1 MLSFRPVTLEDRDWI
16 SAYFHQ
22 KNYFSA
28 KYSFAYNWIYA
39 AIYPTFCCEE
49 DGFLYMRFLF
59 QQDPSRPVYLC
70 PVGKGSLKEAV
81 LKIQETCAGEGTPFH
96 LYGISVSDQEKLASA
111 FPDMIFTTHRS
122 SYDYIYSREALAKLA
137 GKKYHGKRNH
147 IARFKDNDWHYEPM
161 TPDNLAVCLD
171 MHREWERQQRQYM
184 NDSMMEDNRG
194 TLRAFRDF
202 EALGLEGGLLYQG
215 SRLVAYTM
223 GEPLTTDTYAVHF
236 EKAFPDINGAY
247 PAINQEFVLHNMEA
261 YQYINREEDTGD
273 EGLRKAKLS
282 YHPVIIL
289 QEYEATLDEE

>member
-1 MLSFRPVTLEDRDWI
+1 MHHKIYNPVEDQRQHGRPQVAGSL
-16 SAYFHQ
+16 H
-22 KNYFSA
+22 FSA
-28 KYSFAYNWIYA
+28 EHHHI
-39 AIYPTFCCEE
+39 
-49 DGFLYMRFLF
+49 DLRGLYDKCS
-59 QQDPSRPVYLC
+59 QQPPRTQPKQGSHPVSY
-70 PVGKGSLKEAV
+70 
-81 LKIQETCAGEGTPFH
+81 TH
-96 LYGISVSDQEKLASA
+96 LA

-161 TPDNLAVCLD
+161 TPDNLSVCLE

-236 EKAFPDINGAY
+236 EKAFPDVNGAY

-289 QEYEATLDEE
+289 QEYEATLEEE